1 MTQDLIGR
9 VQRLL
14 MSPKTEW
21 DAIDG
26 EAVDTQKLIT
36 GYVAP
41 LAAIPAIAGLIGT
54 TVFGISFLG
63 ETYRTPI
70 MSALVLAVVQFA
82 LAIAMVFVVAFIID
96 MLAPQFGA
104 QKSNSQALKVA
115 AYWPTAIWVSGIFS
129 IIPMLGI
136 LSLIGLIYSLY
147 LLFIGLPKLMKP
159 APDKATTYT
168 IVTIVAAIV
177 ASLIIGLAVSIFAP
191 KPPIPSYGATM
202 IESGA
207 DTASLLPT

>member
-26 EAVDTQKLIT
+26 ETVDTQKLIL

-41 LAAIPAIAGLIGT
+41 LAAIPAIAGLIGMS
-54 TVFGISFLG
+54 VFGISVLG

-70 MSALVLAVVQFA
+70 MSALVMAVVQFA

-96 MLAPQFGA
+96 MLAPMFGA
-104 QKSNSQALKVA
+104 QKNNSQALKVA
-115 AYWPTAIWVSGIFS
+115 AHWPTAIWVAGIFS
-129 IIPMLGI
+129 LIPMLGI

-159 APDKATTYT
+159 PAEKATTYT
-168 IVTIVAAIV
+168 IVTLVAAIV
-177 ASLIIGLAVSIFAP
+177 ASLIIGLAVAAFTP
-191 KPPIPSYGATM
+191 KPPIANYGAEL
-202 IESGA
+202 IEQEMPPA
-207 DTASLLPT
+207 LPA